1 MKKLNGEE
9 PRKLAALTV
18 SKAKPCDKK
27 KTLSDGYGLSL
38 LIEPSG
44 AKYWR
49 YNYRF
54 AGKQKTLALGVFP
67 EISLSEAR
75 RTHRKA
81 YNMVAE
87 GIDPAEARRGE
98 KQAVLQAM
106 AESFEAI
113 SHEWFEMHM
122 HDKSESHKVRTNRI
136 LKTRL
141 FPCIGNRPIK
151 DITAPELLDA
161 LRKIEKNG
169 SIDTAHRAR
178 GVASQVFS
186 YAIATGRT
194 DRNIANDLIGTL
206 KPHKQTHRA
215 AITDIKELGK
225 LLRDMENSSSGI
237 VVKTAMRISPILFQ
251 RPGEIRHM
259 EWKEIDFEKALW
271 SIPAEKMKMGNDHI
285 VPLPRQVIALL
296 KEIYPFTGSGTYVFP
311 CARGQSRCLSENGV
325 RTALRDMGYD
335 NATVTP
341 HGFRATAR
349 TLLDEE
355 LGFRIDWIEAQLAH
369 MVRDATGR
377 AYNRTQFLP
386 QRAEM
391 MQAWADFLD
400 KLRSEASSDSQ

>member
-1 MKKLNGEE
+1 M
-9 PRKLAALTV
+9 
-18 SKAKPCDKK
+18 
-27 KTLSDGYGLSL
+27 
-38 LIEPSG
+38 
-44 AKYWR
+44 
-49 YNYRF
+49 
-54 AGKQKTLALGVFP
+54 
-67 EISLSEAR
+67 
-75 RTHRKA
+75 
-81 YNMVAE
+81 
-87 GIDPAEARRGE
+87 
-98 KQAVLQAM
+98 
-106 AESFEAI
+106 
-113 SHEWFEMHM
+113 
-122 HDKSESHKVRTNRI
+122 
-136 LKTRL
+136 
-141 FPCIGNRPIK
+141 
-151 DITAPELLDA
+151 
-161 LRKIEKNG
+161 
-169 SIDTAHRAR
+169 
-178 GVASQVFS
+178 ASQVFS

-215 AITDIKELGK
+215 AITDTKELGK

-311 CARGQSRCLSENGV
+311 SARGQSRCLSENGV